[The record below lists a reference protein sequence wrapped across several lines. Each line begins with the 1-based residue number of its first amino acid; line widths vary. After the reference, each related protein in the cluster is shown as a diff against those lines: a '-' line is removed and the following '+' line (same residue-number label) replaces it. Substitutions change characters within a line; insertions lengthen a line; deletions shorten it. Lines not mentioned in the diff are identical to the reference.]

1 MRAYLAEV
9 ETRDGLKLHG
19 SLLEPEGESQP
30 DQAVDG
36 VIMVH
41 GNGGNFYHPSMFE
54 EYGKS
59 LSQMGCTALRVN
71 TRAHDMISYD
81 TGNVGYRR
89 IGTTYEVVDEF
100 RLDL

>member
-1 MRAYLAEV
+1 MARCWNLREKV
-9 ETRDGLKLHG
+9 K
-19 SLLEPEGESQP
+19 P

-36 VIMVH
+36 VIMVR

-89 IGTTYEVVDEF
+89 IGTTYEVVDEC